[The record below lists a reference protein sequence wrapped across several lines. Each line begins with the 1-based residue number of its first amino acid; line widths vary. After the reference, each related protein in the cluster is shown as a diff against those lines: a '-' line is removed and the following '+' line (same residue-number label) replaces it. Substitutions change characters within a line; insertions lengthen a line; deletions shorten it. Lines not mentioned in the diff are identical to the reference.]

1 MTLGEKIR
9 YARKCYGLSQEQL
22 ATKLCVSRSAIA
34 KWETDKGIPD
44 IENLKILSKIL
55 CISVDALLDDAEPCQ
70 SAVVRYP
77 INLSAYGRGCNKVKI
92 ERMLKDKF
100 PETKICCLL
109 GSPILSQEKPTVN
122 SSRGILTPAPFGTA
136 EFMTSLRNQEQYFYL
151 GEQEEGAI
159 FITVT
164 ENWVEIRP
172 LAQVPEEK
180 SFQIG
185 DWHFIRL
192 HYLETD

>member
-9 YARKCYGLSQEQL
+9 CARKCYGLSQEQL

-55 CISVDALLDDAEPCQ
+55 CISVDVLLDDADPCEL
-70 SAVVRYP
+70 AVVRYP
-77 INLSAYGRGCNKVKI
+77 IKLSAYGRGCNKVKI

-109 GSPILSQEKPTVN
+109 GRPILSKDETTVD
-122 SSRGILTPAPFGTA
+122 SARGILTPAPFGTA
-136 EFMTSLRNQEQYFYL
+136 EFMTSIRDQEQYFYL

-172 LAQVPEEK
+172 LAQVPEDK

-185 DWHFIRL
+185 SWHFIRL
-192 HYLETD
+192 HYLVTD

>member
-109 GSPILSQEKPTVN
+109 GSPILSQDESTVD

-172 LAQVPEEK
+172 LSQVPEEK

-185 DWHFIRL
+185 GWHFIRL